1 MAEPLSLEATATL
14 RALLAGSD
22 PVSSALLA
30 QIPHTR
36 VVGRCGCGCVTV
48 DLEVDRTAAD
58 PAPQHDNPTVD
69 AWYDAPHSA
78 GVMIC
83 TEDGY
88 LSLLE
93 IYSVSDEPIT
103 AWPDPRFIER

>member
-1 MAEPLSLEATATL
+1 MAEQLSSQATTTL
-14 RALLAGSD
+14 QALLAGPD

-48 DLEVDRTAAD
+48 DLDVDRTAAA
-58 PAPQHDNPTVD
+58 PAPSHGNPAVD

-78 GVMIC
+78 GVMVC
-83 TEDGY
+83 TEGGY

-93 IYSVSDEPIT
+93 IYSISDEPIT
-103 AWPDPRFIER
+103 AWPDSRFIER